1 MSPPEQFHLH
11 HLGTLTTATTVGV
24 RPQSTPS
31 TTINHHHRGCTPINP
46 INHHHHGCTPTINP
60 INHHYRG
67 CTPINP
73 LQITFERIKFKTPSN
88 GSVWT
93 CDTCNEQISADPAV
107 VNAHNA
113 SHEHARMARMAH
125 TEQHRVDGQ
134 VLAAEQREKNGAAK
148 NARKKRS

>member
-1 MSPPEQFHLH
+1 MNGVDDAKKIREHNRLSSHLEAV
-11 HLGTLTTATTVGV
+11 TEATSHVTGGDAAP
-24 RPQSTPS
+24 RM
-31 TTINHHHRGCTPINP
+31 
-46 INHHHHGCTPTINP
+46 
-60 INHHYRG
+60 
-67 CTPINP
+67 
-73 LQITFERIKFKTPSN
+73 
-88 GSVWT
+88 WT